1 MSQSESASPP
11 VHAPVPASVADA
23 LVASY
28 GGSGQPF
35 QHHSGYSL
43 PSYPE
48 VVSLIEDLRELL
60 FPGFVGQRMG
70 PADARA
76 YVAAR
81 LEEVRARLRLQ
92 IYHGIHH
99 RCMQHDPSCR
109 DCEAQADAATLA
121 LVGQLPELRRVL
133 MTDVTAALDG
143 DPAASG
149 PDEIIFCYP
158 GLLAITVYR
167 LANVLFRAQVPVIPR
182 MMTEH
187 AHRLTGIDIHPG
199 ATIGESFFIDHGT
212 GVVIGETTDIGTRVR
227 LYQGVTLG
235 ALSLS
240 KENTVA
246 LRGHKRHPT
255 LEDDAIIYANATILG
270 GRTVIGKGAV
280 IGGNC
285 WITKS
290 VAPGSKVSFL
300 DANVK

>member
-1 MSQSESASPP
+1 MSTPRP
-11 VHAPVPASVADA
+11 IHAPLPAGIADQ
-23 LVASY
+23 LVDSY
-28 GGSGQPF
+28 EGPGQPY
-35 QHHSGYSL
+35 QHLSGYSL

-48 VVSLIEDLRELL
+48 VVSLIDDLRELL

-70 PADARA
+70 AFDARA

-99 RCMQHDPSCR
+99 RCLQHSQECE
-109 DCEAQADAATLA
+109 DCEARADAATLT
-121 LVGQLPELRRVL
+121 LIGDLPELRRVL
-133 MTDVTAALDG
+133 MTDVVAALDG

-158 GLLAITVYR
+158 GLLAITIYR
-167 LANVLFRAQVPVIPR
+167 LANSLYRSRVPVIPR
-182 MMTEH
+182 MMTEL
-187 AHRLTGIDIHPG
+187 AHHRTGIDIHPG
-199 ATIGESFFIDHGT
+199 ATIAESFFIDHGT
-212 GVVIGETTDIGTRVR
+212 GVVIGETTDIGPRVR

-240 KENTVA
+240 KENTEE

-255 LEDDAIIYANATILG
+255 LEEGAIIYANATILG
-270 GRTVIGKGAV
+270 GQTVIGRGAI

-290 VAPGSKVSFL
+290 VPAGARVSFS
-300 DANVK
+300 DGR

>member
-1 MSQSESASPP
+1 MSTPRP
-11 VHAPVPASVADA
+11 LHAPVPAAIADA
-23 LVASY
+23 LLDSY
-28 GGSGQPF
+28 EGSGQPF
-35 QHHSGYSL
+35 QHLSGYSL

-48 VVSLIEDLRELL
+48 VVSLIEDLRELI

-99 RCMQHDPSCR
+99 RCMQHTRECQ
-109 DCEAQADAATLA
+109 DCEAQADAATVGLI
-121 LVGQLPELRRVL
+121 GQLPELRRVL
-133 MTDVTAALDG
+133 MSDVVAALDG

-158 GLLAITVYR
+158 GLLAVTVYR
-167 LANVLFRAQVPVIPR
+167 LANNLYRSKVPVIPR

-187 AHRLTGIDIHPG
+187 AHHRTGIDIHPG

-212 GVVIGETTDIGTRVR
+212 GVVIGETTEIGAHVR

-235 ALSLS
+235 GLSLS
-240 KENTVA
+240 KESTEEM
-246 LRGHKRHPT
+246 RGHKRHPT
-255 LEDDAIIYANATILG
+255 LEDDVIIYANATILG
-270 GRTVIGKGAV
+270 GSTVIGRGAV

-290 VAPGSKVSFL
+290 VPAGAKISFQ
-300 DANVK
+300 DGK

>member
-1 MSQSESASPP
+1 MSPNHP
-11 VHAPVPASVADA
+11 IHAPVPSVVADA
-23 LVASY
+23 LVESY

-35 QHHSGYSL
+35 QHLSGYSL

-48 VVSLIEDLRELL
+48 VVSLIEDLRELI

-70 PADARA
+70 PFDARA

-92 IYHGIHH
+92 VYHGIHH
-99 RCMQHDPSCR
+99 RCLQHSRECE
-109 DCEAQADAATLA
+109 DCEERADAASIKLISD
-121 LVGQLPELRRVL
+121 LPEIRRVL
-133 MTDVTAALDG
+133 MTDVVAALDG

-158 GLLAITVYR
+158 GLYAITIYR
-167 LANVLFRAQVPVIPR
+167 LANDLYGSQVPVIPR

-187 AHRLTGIDIHPG
+187 AHQRTGIDIHPG

-212 GVVIGETTDIGTRVR
+212 GVVIGETTDIGKYVR

-240 KENTVA
+240 KENTEE

-255 LEDDAIIYANATILG
+255 LEEGAIIYANATILG
-270 GRTVIGKGAV
+270 GNTVIGKGAIV
-280 IGGNC
+280 GGNC
-285 WITKS
+285 WITES
-290 VAPGSKVSFL
+290 VPPGARVSFR
-300 DANVK
+300 

>member
-1 MSQSESASPP
+1 MLPSDTMTTRPLHE
-11 VHAPVPASVADA
+11 PVPPSTADD

-28 GGSGQPF
+28 EGIGQPY
-35 QHHSGYSL
+35 QHLSGYSL

-48 VVSLIEDLRELL
+48 VVSLIDDLRELI
-60 FPGFVGQRMG
+60 FPGFVGHRMG

-76 YVAAR
+76 FVASR

-99 RCMQHDPSCR
+99 RCLQHTRECEN
-109 DCEAQADAATLA
+109 CEAEADAAA
-121 LVGQLPELRRVL
+121 LGLVRDLPELRRVL
-133 MTDVTAALDG
+133 MTDVVAALDG

-158 GLLAITVYR
+158 GLLAVTIYR
-167 LANVLFRAQVPVIPR
+167 LANRLYRAKVPVIPR

-187 AHRLTGIDIHPG
+187 AHHRSGIDIHPG
-199 ATIGESFFIDHGT
+199 ATIDESFFIDHGT
-212 GVVIGETTDIGTRVR
+212 GVVIGETTDIGKRVR

-240 KENTVA
+240 KKDTEG

-255 LEDDAIIYANATILG
+255 LEDNVIIYANATILG
-270 GRTVIGKGAV
+270 GHTVIGTGAIV
-280 IGGNC
+280 GGNC
-285 WITKS
+285 WITES
-290 VAPGSKVSFL
+290 VPPGGRVSF
-300 DANVK
+300 KG